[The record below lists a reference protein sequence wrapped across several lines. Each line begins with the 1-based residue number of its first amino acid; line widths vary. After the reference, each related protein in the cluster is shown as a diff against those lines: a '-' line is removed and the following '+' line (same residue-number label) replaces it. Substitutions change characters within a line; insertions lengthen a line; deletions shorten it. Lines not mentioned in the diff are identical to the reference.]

1 MKNYLLRFSVFIL
14 FLSLMGVSF
23 SQVKTSDG
31 VKISLHVKDLEIKK
45 ILILI
50 ESKVDFKFV
59 YSSELIQSSKKI
71 SIDANDQPLSEVLKQ
86 ILNPL
91 QLKYEIAG
99 KSIIISR
106 NELQKISD
114 FKNGKDSVKASIATM
129 PAGEV
134 LLVNG
139 KVSDSKSPLANT
151 TILVKGKQLYATSK
165 ADG

>member
-106 NELQKISD
+106 NELQKISEMER
-114 FKNGKDSVKASIATM
+114 I
-129 PAGEV
+129 
-134 LLVNG
+134 LL
-139 KVSDSKSPLANT
+139 KHR
-151 TILVKGKQLYATSK
+151 
-165 ADG
+165 

>member
-14 FLSLMGVSF
+14 FLSLVGVSF

-71 SIDANDQPLSEVLKQ
+71 SIDANDQSLSEVLKQ

-106 NELQKISD
+106 NELQKTSD
-114 FKNGKDSVKASIATM
+114 FKNGKDSVKASIAAM
-129 PAGEV
+129 PAG
-134 LLVNG
+134 
-139 KVSDSKSPLANT
+139 
-151 TILVKGKQLYATSK
+151 
-165 ADG
+165 

>member
-71 SIDANDQPLSEVLKQ
+71 SIDANDQSLSEVLKQ

-106 NELQKISD
+106 NELQKTSD
-114 FKNGKDSVKASIATM
+114 FKNGKDSVKASIAAM
-129 PAGEV
+129 PAG
-134 LLVNG
+134 
-139 KVSDSKSPLANT
+139 
-151 TILVKGKQLYATSK
+151 
-165 ADG
+165 